1 MLLTISNLERKE
13 VPKYHIQKPQPR
25 RGKPNPFA
33 DPSDGNQAQKTF
45 SPYLNDK
52 QTGKEPISP
61 LTPNQPINLA
71 HANNEM
77 MSSTIHVEGQV
88 LGVT

>member
-1 MLLTISNLERKE
+1 MISNLERKE

-33 DPSDGNQAQKTF
+33 DPQDANQAQKIF
-45 SPYLNDK
+45 SPLINDK
-52 QTGKEPISP
+52 QAGKEPISP
-61 LTPNQPINLA
+61 LTPNQPLSL
-71 HANNEM
+71 ANNEM